1 MCHVWVESVTA
12 ARPTFGSQNR
22 TLYGETEH
30 KSPVFEGVVFTSVA
44 LQLDVPE
51 IRYVL
56 LPHGGAFRVVA
67 DAVFWYNNIITV
79 RTKENLRALAVQT
92 TAGRYFKFRM

>member
-1 MCHVWVESVTA
+1 MEKQSIRA
-12 ARPTFGSQNR
+12 LFLKGSYLR
-22 TLYGETEH
+22 LLPWTY
-30 KSPVFEGVVFTSVA
+30 PIY
-44 LQLDVPE
+44 D
-51 IRYVL
+51 YVL

-92 TAGRYFKFRM
+92 TGRYFKFRRM